1 MKKFIAGI
9 TIAAVGAAGFAA
21 APALAKGAQAPGEKT
36 VWQIVQDSPTHNTL
50 EFAIGAAG
58 LDGALDASGVQLT
71 LFAPDDAAFEKVAD
85 ELFAAGLG
93 DGTVGTLAAFLVT
106 NDLLDD
112 VLLYHVTEGRRFSNS
127 VVPPRQPRPIS
138 TLLGADIT
146 SLVGG
151 MLMDASAAT
160 SDAKITGA
168 NISASNGVVHVIDNV
183 LVPLG

>member
-21 APALAKGAQAPGEKT
+21 APALAKGDRAPGEKT

-85 ELFAAGLG
+85 ELGFANVGDLAG
-93 DGTVGTLAAFLVT
+93 FLVA